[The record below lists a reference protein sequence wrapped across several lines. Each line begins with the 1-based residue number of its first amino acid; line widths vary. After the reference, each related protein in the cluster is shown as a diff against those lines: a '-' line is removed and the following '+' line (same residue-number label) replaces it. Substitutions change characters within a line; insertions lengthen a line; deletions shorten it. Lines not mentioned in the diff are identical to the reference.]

1 MSRMTVDIH
10 FLRHRAMAVYVT
22 RGPKIK
28 RRGEVGANVV
38 NAQLRVEHSLE
49 LSKVPLILFTG

>member
-1 MSRMTVDIH
+1 MTVDIH